1 MLDLEFL
8 APDSAAY
15 ISVSQPDGQ
24 SHPPTERERFGAQIG
39 FLRHCIRGTLG
50 PSHVMERIMTRKA
63 LGLAGV
69 AAVLFAAPAVA
80 HHAFAMFDQSKV
92 LYMSGT
98 VKQFEFV
105 NPHAWLH
112 IAIVNDKGNTVTWSF
127 EGGSPSQLVSL
138 GWAQDRPR
146 VGEMIEVGFRPMK
159 DGSRGGQLMSV
170 KFPSGQKVCSNR
182 GCGDGTGEIVPG
194 AYRPQE

>member
-1 MLDLEFL
+1 
-8 APDSAAY
+8 
-15 ISVSQPDGQ
+15 
-24 SHPPTERERFGAQIG
+24 
-39 FLRHCIRGTLG
+39 
-50 PSHVMERIMTRKA
+50 MEQIMTRKA
-63 LGLAGV
+63 FGLAGI

-112 IAIVNDKGNTVTWSF
+112 VAVVNDKGDMLTWSF

-138 GWAQDRPR
+138 GWSQDHPR
-146 VGEMIEVGFRPMK
+146 IGEMIEVGFRPMK

-182 GCGDGTGEIVPG
+182 GCGDGTGDIVPG
-194 AYRPQE
+194 IYRPQE